1 MTAPEVETVETTGG
15 PVLERV
21 SPALVPDIKRF
32 LARHRVG
39 VEEII
44 ARGTEES
51 GLPAGRLLTKA
62 YDGLLS
68 ALFHAAR
75 AALTAEGAWQPVSLA
90 GVGSYG
96 RGSVALHSDLD
107 VRLLCDKDTHSAHGV
122 AETLLYPL
130 WDAGISIGHQ
140 VVTPEES
147 IELARDDMPT
157 ATSLLDWRPLAGSA
171 GPADKRLELVYE
183 GVFGPSTLRHFLEG
197 LGDRAASSRE
207 RYGGSVYLLEPDL
220 KNGPGGLRDLD
231 VAHWAARARWR
242 IRDLSELVRIGV
254 LVPREW
260 QPIDDARRLIWR
272 IRNLMHL
279 KTGRCSDRL
288 SFDLQEEV
296 AERLGYGTGGAAA
309 EKLMSDYYRQA
320 RLIRHTSEMIL
331 AKSMPPPR
339 RRPVEQDLGAGLK
352 MVNGSVS
359 LSGDAALDDDPALAL
374 RLYERAVELD
384 APIYQFAR
392 DQVARATVDKAFCER
407 LRANTDA
414 ADLFVRLVRAARTT
428 RLEAG
433 SVLRELHDVGL
444 MLAMIPEFTPV
455 VGRVHH
461 DTYHV
466 LTVDAHSIAAVDR
479 VAALRRGDLA
489 AEYPLGSWLAAEL
502 TRPRVLTF
510 AALLHDVGK
519 DEGGKNHSERG
530 AVLAE
535 VILKRLGLRESEI
548 RDVQSLIR
556 QHLVMYHTATRR
568 DLDDPQ
574 TLEDFCARVGNR
586 EGLRK
591 LYLLTIADVSTTSP
605 QAMTAWKARMLEEL
619 FVAADRALVGGL
631 AVANDETAARRRRE
645 VRAELSGS
653 EVAVSAEFADEF
665 LDALPDRYL
674 HANEPDGIVKHL
686 RVAAAAV
693 GQAARLE
700 VIGVDEPY
708 VEVVCIG
715 DDRPGLLADLAAIFA
730 ASRLKVMG
738 AQVCTWQPA
747 KGPLRALDGFW
758 LRGRSNAD
766 SVKKMLAGMQ
776 RDLAALSSGDTT
788 AAELVASRRTSRW
801 NERRAPDVTPRVS
814 IDNRAGRDHTVIEII
829 APDRLGLL
837 YSLAHALS
845 AEGLSIAVAK
855 INTEGARIA
864 DVFYVSDA
872 GGNKLTDDDRVSKL
886 KKHLLS
892 SIADLEV
899 ADEI

>member
-1 MTAPEVETVETTGG
+1 MTAPEGENTAG

-21 SPALVPDIKRF
+21 SPSLVPDIKRF

-39 VEEII
+39 VEEIV
-44 ARGTEES
+44 ARGDEES
-51 GLPAGRLLTKA
+51 GLPAGRRLTKA

-75 AALTAEGAWQPVSLA
+75 AALSNEGAWQPVSLA
-90 GVGSYG
+90 AVGSYG
-96 RGSVALHSDLD
+96 RGAVALYSDLD
-107 VRLLCDKDTHSAHGV
+107 VRLLCDKDSQTAHRV

-147 IELARDDMPT
+147 IALARDDMPT

-171 GPADKRLELVYE
+171 GPADERLKLVYE
-183 GVFGPSTLRHFLEG
+183 GIFGASTLRHFLEG
-197 LGDRAASSRE
+197 LGDRAARSRE

-242 IRDLSELVRIGV
+242 VRDLSELVRIGV

-260 QPIDDARRLIWR
+260 QPIDDARRLLWR
-272 IRNLMHL
+272 IRNVMHL
-279 KTGRCSDRL
+279 KTGRKSDRL

-296 AERLGYGTGGAAA
+296 AEKLGYGSDGAAA
-309 EKLMSDYYRQA
+309 ETLMSDYYRQA

-331 AKSMPPPR
+331 AKAMPAPR
-339 RRPVEQDLGAGLK
+339 RRPVEEDLGGGLK
-352 MVNGSVS
+352 LVNGAVS
-359 LSGDAALDDDPALAL
+359 LAGDASLEDDPALAL
-374 RLYERAVELD
+374 RIYERAVELD
-384 APIYQFAR
+384 APIYQFTR
-392 DQVARATVDKAFCER
+392 DQVARATADQAFCER
-407 LRANTDA
+407 LRSSSDA
-414 ADLFVRLVRAARTT
+414 ADMFVRLVRAARAT

-479 VAALRRGDLA
+479 VAALRRGDIA
-489 AEYPLGSWLAAEL
+489 AEYPLASWLAAEL
-502 TRPRVLTF
+502 TRPRVLSF

-519 DEGGKNHSERG
+519 DTGGKNHAERG
-530 AVLAE
+530 AVLAGT
-535 VILKRLGLRESEI
+535 ILKRLGLRDTEI
-548 RDVQSLIR
+548 SDVQGLIR

-605 QAMTAWKARMLEEL
+605 HAMTAWKARMLEEL
-619 FVAADRALVGGL
+619 FVAADRALVAGL
-631 AVANDETAARRRRE
+631 VVHNDETAARRRRE
-645 VRAELSGS
+645 VKEQLQGEA
-653 EVAVSAEFADEF
+653 SAEFANDF
-665 LDALPDRYL
+665 LNEVPDRYL
-674 HANEPDGIVKHL
+674 HANEPVGIIKHL
-686 RVAAAAV
+686 RVAEAALGEV
-693 GQAARLE
+693 ARLE
-700 VIGVDEPY
+700 IIGVDEPY
-708 VEVVCIG
+708 AEVVCVG
-715 DDRPGLLADLAAIFA
+715 DDRPGLLAMLAAIFA

-738 AQVCTWQPA
+738 AQICTWQPA
-747 KGPLRALDGFW
+747 KGSPRALDAFW
-758 LRGRSNAD
+758 VRGRSGAD
-766 SVKKMLAGMQ
+766 GVKKMLPKLQ
-776 RDLAALSSGDTT
+776 CDLAALLAGEKTPE
-788 AAELVASRRTSRW
+788 ELVSSRRASRW

-814 IDNRAGRDHTVIEII
+814 IDNRAARQKTVVEVI

-837 YSLAHALS
+837 YALAHVLAS
-845 AEGLSIAVAK
+845 EGLSISIAK

-864 DVFYVSDA
+864 DVFYVSEADGSKVTDA
-872 GGNKLTDDDRVSKL
+872 ARLARL
-886 KKHLLS
+886 EQHLLS
-892 SIADLEV
+892 AIAELEV
-899 ADEI
+899 TES

>member
-1 MTAPEVETVETTGG
+1 MTAPELEHTGG

-21 SPALVPDIKRF
+21 SPCLVPDIKRF
-32 LARHRVG
+32 LARHRLG
-39 VEEII
+39 VEETI
-44 ARGTEES
+44 ARGDEDS
-51 GLPAGRLLTKA
+51 GLPAGRRLTKM

-75 AALTAEGAWQPVSLA
+75 AALTNEGAWQSVSLA
-90 GVGSYG
+90 AVGSYG
-96 RGSVALHSDLD
+96 RGALALHSDLD
-107 VRLLCDKDTHSAHGV
+107 VRLLCDQDSQAANGV

-147 IELARDDMPT
+147 IELARDDLPT

-183 GVFGPSTLRHFLEG
+183 GIFGPSTLRHFLEG
-197 LGDRAASSRE
+197 LGDRAARSRE

-296 AERLGYGTGGAAA
+296 AESLGYGTGGGAA

-339 RRPVEQDLGAGLK
+339 RRPVEQDLGDGLK
-352 MVNGSVS
+352 VVNGAVS
-359 LSGDAALDDDPALAL
+359 LSAAASLEDEPALAL

-384 APIYQFAR
+384 APVYQFAR
-392 DQVARATVDKAFCER
+392 DQVARATADKDFCER
-407 LRANTDA
+407 LRASSDA
-414 ADLFVRLVRAARTT
+414 ADIFVRLAGAARAT

-479 VAALRRGDLA
+479 VAELRRGDLA
-489 AEYPLGSWLAAEL
+489 GEYPLGSWLAAEL

-519 DEGGKNHSERG
+519 DTGGKNHSERG

-535 VILKRLGLRESEI
+535 TILKRLGLRETEI
-548 RDVQSLIR
+548 HDVQQLIR

-574 TLEDFCARVGNR
+574 TLEDFCANVRSR

-619 FVAADRALVGGL
+619 FVAADRALVSGV
-631 AVANDETAARRRRE
+631 AVADDETAARRRRE
-645 VRAELSGS
+645 VKEQLNG
-653 EVAVSAEFADEF
+653 AVSQQFADDF
-665 LDALPDRYL
+665 LRGVPDRYL
-674 HANEPDGIVKHL
+674 HANEPGGIIKHL
-686 RVAAAAV
+686 RVAEAAA
-693 GQAARLE
+693 GELARLE
-700 VIGVDEPY
+700 IIGVDEPY
-708 VEVVCIG
+708 VEVVCVA
-715 DDRPGLLADLAAIFA
+715 DDQPGLLAKFAAVFA

-738 AQVCTWQPA
+738 AQVCTWR
-747 KGPLRALDGFW
+747 GPDGSRRGLDGFW
-758 LRGRSNAD
+758 LRGRGGAD
-766 SVKKMLAGMQ
+766 SVERMLPNMQ
-776 RDLAALSSGDTT
+776 RDLAALLGGETT
-788 AAELVASRRTSRW
+788 AEELVSSRRTSRW

-814 IDNRAGRDHTVIEII
+814 IDNRAGRNHTVIEII

-837 YSLAHALS
+837 YALAHVIAS
-845 AEGLSIAVAK
+845 EGLSIYVAK

-864 DVFYVSDA
+864 DVFYVTAA
-872 GGNKLTDDDRVSKL
+872 GGGKLTDKVSLETLERKL
-886 KKHLLS
+886 LAA
-892 SIADLEV
+892 IAALEV
-899 ADEI
+899 GDA